1 MKRHED
7 SHRDLW
13 ESIKCSSICIIAGP
27 RRRREK
33 APEKIFEEIIDENFP
48 NLGKEKLTQVQG
60 MQRVTYRISPRRNM
74 LRNILLK
81 LIKIKYKEK
90 IFKSNKE
97 KQQ

>member
-60 MQRVTYRISPRRNM
+60 MQRVTDRISPRRNM
-74 LRNILLK
+74 LRHM
-81 LIKIKYKEK
+81 LIELTKSKDRVKQQG
-90 IFKSNKE
+90 KSNK
-97 KQQ
+97 